1 MTDRARTPVSRPWR
15 RGDVPGAN
23 AAGKPYRSWRD
34 RPSIF
39 DDPER
44 LMKLLQVLFYIF
56 LLFVM
61 VRISSG
67 EADSESAREIRKV
80 AVASGDTTK
89 QILYVLSSGA
99 FISLWVRL
107 RGWTLPKCL
116 SGFQMVLFAWII
128 LSISWAIDPAISL
141 RRVVLLLTVISSLA
155 MGVDLLGAQRSM
167 RVLYWLLATC
177 VVVSLL
183 AVPLFPFAKHPMT
196 EADPSIAGGWRGVF
210 VHKNTAGAVTA
221 ASIILFLYLA
231 IREQR
236 WYQWALVVI
245 AVVFLAGTKSKT
257 PALLLLPTLL
267 FGWLYYQAY
276 TRDFGRNWFAFG
288 FIALASVTTFLV
300 FAKMYVIERV
310 LDDPKSFTGRAGL
323 WEAVLGFVRDHP
335 WLGAGYS
342 SLWGV
347 NVTPTP
353 ILPYVTE
360 PTQEFMVH
368 SHSGY
373 LELLATTGIPGLIL
387 ALLAA
392 ILYPL
397 YQLLSERDPKQI
409 PENTLVFLL
418 FVFAFCE
425 NFLETQ
431 LYSRDREIWVIYLIA
446 ILGQQLRYR
455 ARKAS
460 FNTRQVDG
468 RAFAKAEAVQ

>member
-1 MTDRARTPVSRPWR
+1 MTDSARTPVSRPWR
-15 RGDVPGAN
+15 RDPAPAVN
-23 AAGKPYRSWRD
+23 DIGKPYRRWRD
-34 RPSIF
+34 RASIF
-39 DDPER
+39 DDQDR
-44 LMKLLQVLFYIF
+44 LMRLLQVLFYIF

-61 VRISSG
+61 VRVNSG
-67 EADSESAREIRKV
+67 EADGELAREIRK
-80 AVASGDTTK
+80 ASVASGDSTK

-107 RGWTLPKCL
+107 RGWVLPKCL
-116 SGFQMVLFAWII
+116 SIFQLVLFAWIV
-128 LSISWAIDPAISL
+128 LSISWAIDPAVSL

-155 MGVDLLGAQRSM
+155 MGVDLLGPERSM

-177 VVVSLL
+177 VIMSLL
-183 AVPLFPFAKHPMT
+183 AVPIFPFAKHPLT

-221 ASIILFLYLA
+221 ASIILFLHYA
-231 IREQR
+231 IRERR
-236 WYQWALVVI
+236 WYQWALVAI
-245 AVVFLAGTKSKT
+245 AVIFLAGTKSKT
-257 PALLLLPTLL
+257 PALLLVPTLAI
-267 FGWLYYQAY
+267 GWLYYQAY

-288 FIALASVTTFLV
+288 FIALASLTTFLV

-323 WEAVLGFVRDHP
+323 WEAVIGFVRDHP

-353 ILPYVTE
+353 ILPYVNE

-373 LELLATTGIPGLIL
+373 LELLATTGIPGLTL

-392 ILYPL
+392 IIYPL
-397 YQLLSERDPKQI
+397 YQLLSERDRSQI
-409 PENTLVFLL
+409 MANTLVFLL

-431 LYSRDREIWVIYLIA
+431 LYSRDREVWVIYLIA
-446 ILGQQLRYR
+446 ILGQQLRYIG
-455 ARKAS
+455 RKARRPALRTQRKPIAIGT
-460 FNTRQVDG
+460 NG
-468 RAFAKAEAVQ
+468 